1 MLSKPFIFENDFD
14 DRPAEVEVVVPFPPA
29 PVFSENELIAA
40 REIAYLEGVEE
51 GKALQKKEIEA
62 DILQVLT
69 GFDKQL
75 TSFLDEEAEKRQQL
89 QMEAAK
95 LAKTIALKIC
105 LTELEK
111 HAVDR
116 VVTCLESTTKMLL
129 SRPRIH
135 VNVHPQLVEPLKV
148 CVQQLM
154 KGGDIQVVTDE
165 TLTIYDCRF
174 QWQEGGTEV
183 ILQNILDQIDTYISQ
198 IAE

>member
-1 MLSKPFIFENDFD
+1 MMLSRPFVFENDFD
-14 DRPAEVEVVVPFPPA
+14 DKLIEMEPVEFPPV
-29 PVFSENELIAA
+29 PTFSEDELAA
-40 REIAYLEGVEE
+40 AKEMAYMGGIEE
-51 GKALQKKEIEA
+51 GKVLQKKEIDA

-69 GFDKQL
+69 GFEVQL
-75 TSFLDEEAEKRQQL
+75 TDFLKNEAQKRQQL

-129 SRPRIH
+129 SRPQIN
-135 VNVHPQLVEPLKV
+135 VSVHPQLAEPLGV
-148 CVQQLM
+148 CIKQLI

-165 TLTIYDCRF
+165 TLTIHDCRF

-183 ILQNILDQIDTYISQ
+183 ILQNILDQIDTYINQ
-198 IAE
+198 IAD